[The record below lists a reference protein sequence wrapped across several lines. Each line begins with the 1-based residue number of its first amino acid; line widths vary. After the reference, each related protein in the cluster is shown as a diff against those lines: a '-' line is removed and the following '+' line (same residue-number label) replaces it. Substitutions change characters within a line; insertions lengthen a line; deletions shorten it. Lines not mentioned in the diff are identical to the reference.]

1 MKIFKIA
8 LLMAIMPFLSPLNAA
23 AVTWNGSQ
31 DSDWENDNN
40 WTPASYPSYSD
51 DVVIPVTGNNPV
63 IGNSVNLPFQCNKLT
78 VNAVPQLVILGTLI
92 YL

>member
-8 LLMAIMPFLSPLNAA
+8 LLMAIMPFLSSLNAA

-51 DVVIPVTGNNPV
+51 DVVIPVTGNNPP
-63 IGNSVNLPFQCNKLT
+63 GWRKSSVLIQN
-78 VNAVPQLVILGTLI
+78 QLQLKMWKSRFLQVQSN
-92 YL
+92 